1 MKTKTKKLM
10 ILLVI
15 GLIFPLILNYNFNFS
30 NIHKPNIDNLK
41 TSSPYVNIQIIDTW
55 KTNTSNIGNWT
66 WARTQP
72 WCTKGN
78 GTESNPYV
86 IEDVTF

>member
-41 TSSPYVNIQIIDTW
+41 TSSPYVNI
-55 KTNTSNIGNWT
+55 
-66 WARTQP
+66 
-72 WCTKGN
+72 
-78 GTESNPYV
+78 
-86 IEDVTF
+86 